1 MKIYLIRHA
10 QSLSNEANIWTG
22 QLDIPLSPQG
32 AEEQR
37 KLCGRFAY
45 PEAEIYFSSPLLR
58 CTQSLEIIYGRSP
71 DHILPEF
78 SECSLGILEGK
89 QYTNLDNDPNYISW
103 TTSPGKQIE
112 GGESFNSFTE
122 RVCDG
127 FEKLLSSL
135 KSNEI
140 SSAAG
145 MMHGNV
151 MRAILHRFADP
162 GIPHW
167 HWRIPNGGMYI
178 LDFITE
184 RKLSSWSTAPGFIF
198 RKEV

>member
-1 MKIYLIRHA
+1 MKICLIRHA
-10 QSLSNEANIWTG
+10 QSLANAANVWTG
-22 QLDIPLSPQG
+22 QRDIPLSPQG

-37 KLCGRFAY
+37 EICARFSY
-45 PEAEIYFSSPLLR
+45 PGAELYFSSPLLR

-71 DHILPEF
+71 DYISAAF

-89 QYTNLDNDPNYISW
+89 QYTNLDSDPNYIAW
-103 TTSPGKQIE
+103 TTYPERPIE
-112 GGESFNSFTE
+112 NGESFNDFTE

-127 FEKLLSSL
+127 FEKLLMCL
-135 KSNEI
+135 KSNKM

-145 MMHGNV
+145 TMHGNV

-162 GIPHW
+162 GIPHG

-178 LDFITE
+178 LDFDTKE
-184 RKLSSWSTAPGFIF
+184 KLSSWNTAPCFIF
-198 RKEV
+198 R